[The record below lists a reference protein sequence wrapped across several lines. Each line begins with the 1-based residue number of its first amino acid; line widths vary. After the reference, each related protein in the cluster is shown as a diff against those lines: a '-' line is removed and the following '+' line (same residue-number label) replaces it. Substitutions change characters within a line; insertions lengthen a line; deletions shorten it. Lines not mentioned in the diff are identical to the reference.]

1 MFRCLV
7 LAAPEAGDEFP
18 ELAELEELEEL
29 ELQAASMSPAVAMA
43 TPRRQW
49 RDRNGMGG
57 TARLLVLF
65 VLMSWCPG
73 VLGVL
78 GVLVSL
84 GSGVLG
90 DRSMMARRF
99 GNRPS
104 GGERGQVRSQGRPV
118 APLVWASRRCH
129 GPVHR

>member
-7 LAAPEAGDEFP
+7 LAALEAGAELP

-65 VLMSWCPG
+65 VLMSWLSWCPG
-73 VLGVL
+73 VLVFL
-78 GVLVSL
+78 GP
-84 GSGVLG
+84 GVLG

-99 GNRPS
+99 GHRPS
-104 GGERGQVRSQGRPV
+104 GGKRGQVRSQGRPV

-129 GPVHR
+129 GPVQR